1 MEMKKMDDYESVYS
15 ASGMLDAE
23 MMKNLLESFEI
34 DCILLGES
42 IGSTY
47 GLTVTPAG
55 GVEVMVR
62 QEDVTKAQDVIT
74 KYQDG
79 ELEED

>member
-1 MEMKKMDDYESVYS
+1 MEDYESVYS

-34 DCILLGES
+34 ECILLGES

-62 QEDVTKAQDVIT
+62 KEDVARAQDIIT

>member
-1 MEMKKMDDYESVYS
+1 MEDYESVYS

-34 DCILLGES
+34 DCILFGES

-47 GLTVTPAG
+47 GLTVTPSG
-55 GVEVMVR
+55 DVEVMVR
-62 QEDVTKAQDVIT
+62 KEDVAKAQEVIT
-74 KYQDG
+74 KYQNG

>member
-1 MEMKKMDDYESVYS
+1 MATKQMEGYESIYS

-23 MMKNLLESFEI
+23 MMKNLMQSFEI

-47 GLTVTPAG
+47 GLTVTPVG

-62 QEDVTKAQDVIT
+62 KEDVAKAQDIIT

-79 ELEED
+79 ELEEE

>member
-1 MEMKKMDDYESVYS
+1 MEGYESIYS

-23 MMKNLLESFEI
+23 MMKNLMQSFEI

-47 GLTVTPAG
+47 GLTVTPVG

-62 QEDVTKAQDVIT
+62 KEDVAKAQDIIT

-79 ELEED
+79 ELEEE